1 MSKYVISAL
10 LLLFLVIQVRAQELD
25 SLSNKVMRE
34 KSDLGPAI
42 KERGN
47 TLFRDSSK
55 LQSPQKAV
63 MRSAIIPGWGQW
75 RNGKWWKVPLVYGGY
90 VGVGLYYEFNQRY
103 YKIFLKESQ
112 VRKSGNE
119 AAQNPDYKFASDEQ
133 IYNTKDFYRR
143 NRDLAILGFIAFH
156 SLQMIDAYID
166 AKMATFDVS
175 DNLSIKIQPSVY
187 TPMYAGSGL
196 QAPVPMLKL
205 SIKL

>member
-1 MSKYVISAL
+1 MRYALSIIL
-10 LLLFLVIQVRAQELD
+10 LLGLALNLKGQELD
-25 SLSNKVMRE
+25 SISKQVIRE
-34 KSDLGPAI
+34 GKDTGSAI

-47 TLFRDSSK
+47 TLFKDTSS
-55 LQSPQKAV
+55 LQSPRKAV
-63 MRSAIIPGWGQW
+63 LRSAIVPGWGQI
-75 RNGKWWKVPLVYGGY
+75 RNKKWWKVPLVYGGY

-112 VRKSGNE
+112 ARKEGRTE
-119 AAQNPDYKFASDEQ
+119 YPEYAFALDDQ

-143 NRDLAILGFIAFH
+143 NRDLAIIAFFAFH

-166 AKMATFDVS
+166 ARLATFDVS
-175 DNLSIKIQPSVY
+175 DNLSIKIQPSIY
-187 TPMYAGSGL
+187 TPTYAGAAF